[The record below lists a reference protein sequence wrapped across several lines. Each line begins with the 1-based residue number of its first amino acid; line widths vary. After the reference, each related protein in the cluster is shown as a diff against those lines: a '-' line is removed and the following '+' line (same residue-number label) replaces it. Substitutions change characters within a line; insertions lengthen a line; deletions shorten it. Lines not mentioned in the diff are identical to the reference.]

1 MMFPVEIPTR
11 ERDED
16 ALTARM
22 TAMREWLDHHGYAPS
37 TFRYTFTA
45 PGILFRV
52 DFSVAAAAVAFARE
66 FGGRLIA
73 AADETLPQAAG
84 SSVAAD

>member
-1 MMFPVEIPTR
+1 MFPVEVRIP

-22 TAMREWLDHHGYAPS
+22 TAMREWLDHHRFQPS
-37 TFRYTFTA
+37 AFRHTFTS

-52 DFSVAAAAVAFARE
+52 DFSAATEAAMFARE
-66 FGGRLIA
+66 FGGRVIGALAEMSSEA
-73 AADETLPQAAG
+73 AAD
-84 SSVAAD
+84 